1 MKRLLR
7 SSIRQHL
14 LAFSIA
20 PILPVLVFGL
30 VLVWWFADTE
40 SRRYER
46 DARDAAQ
53 RIISAA
59 DRELTGVLA
68 TAQALAASESL
79 TDGNYEAFYRRALVT
94 LRSLSPD
101 RFDIYAIVVRD
112 RTGQQVVNTRLPW
125 RAPLPQDANH
135 QIDEEVIQTKRPFV
149 QDLSVDPFSSEPVVY
164 VRVPVLKENQATHV
178 LSVAL
183 EPKLFAELL
192 QAQSLPADWTV
203 ALIDRADR
211 IIARSR
217 QHETFVGKLATED
230 LRRNAVSDE
239 GVWEG
244 FTQEG
249 FPVLA
254 AYARSRLSGWK
265 AAVGVQK
272 ETIQRPLKRSLWTI
286 AALGLALISLSCL
299 LALWLGRRII
309 NPVQALADQARVL
322 GTGAPVVRLGTGLRE
337 IDDVDRALS
346 MASSELRQREA
357 CLRASEGRLRATQE
371 NAAVGIAE
379 VDQEGRFV
387 YVNEARC
394 QLTGHTREELLG
406 LHFTHANDGIELTA
420 DRELFERQAA
430 GEFGV
435 YTIEKRHIRKDGAEG
450 WTRVS
455 SSAVRDDH
463 GRFLY
468 AVRVVEDVTERK
480 RAEERQKLLIDELN
494 HRVKNTLATVQSL
507 AWQSLRQG
515 LPPEVARERFEARL
529 LALSRAHNLL
539 NESGWEAASLRKIL
553 KVELEPYGIES
564 QRYVLAGPDVD
575 LPPRVAV
582 ALGMAVH
589 ELATNAVKHG
599 ALSVPDGHVLVEW
612 SAEVQD
618 GGTALGI
625 TWREASGPRVEL
637 PTSTGFGTRMLKQII
652 QRELVGSLDMQYPAE
667 GLICQ
672 ISILVG
678 ETTGAA
684 DEAVGH
690 RR

>member
-1 MKRLLR
+1 M
-7 SSIRQHL
+7 
-14 LAFSIA
+14 LAFGIA

-30 VLVWWFADTE
+30 VLVWWFADAE
-40 SRRYER
+40 SGRYER

-68 TAQALAASESL
+68 TARALAASESL
-79 TDGNYEAFYRRALVT
+79 VDGNYEAFYRRALVT
-94 LRSLSPD
+94 LRSLSPE
-101 RFDIYAIVVRD
+101 RFDVYAIVVRD
-112 RTGQQVVNTRLPW
+112 RTGQQVVNTRFPW
-125 RAPLPQDANH
+125 GTPLPEGANL
-135 QIDEEVIQTKRPFV
+135 QIDEEVIQTRRPFI
-149 QDLSVDPFSSEPVVY
+149 QDLFVGPVSDETVVY
-164 VRVPVLKENQATHV
+164 VHVPVLKDDQVTHV

-183 EPKLFAELL
+183 EPKRFAELL
-192 QAQSLPADWTV
+192 QAQSLPADWT
-203 ALIDRADR
+203 AAIIDRADR
-211 IIARSR
+211 IIARAR
-217 QHETFVGKLATED
+217 LHETFVGKLATED
-230 LRRNAVSDE
+230 LRRNAVADE

-244 FTQEG
+244 VTQEG

-254 AYARSRLSGWK
+254 AYARSKLSGWK

-286 AALGLALISLSCL
+286 ATLGLALIGLSCL

-322 GTGAPVVRLGTGLRE
+322 GTGAPVVPLETGLRE

-346 MASSELRQREA
+346 TASSELRQREA
-357 CLRASEGRLRATQE
+357 SLRASEGRLRATQE

-379 VDQEGRFV
+379 VDQEGCFV

-394 QLTGHTREELLG
+394 QLTGHAREELLG
-406 LHFTHANDGIELTA
+406 LHFTHANDGIELTT
-420 DRELFERQAA
+420 DCELFQRQVA
-430 GEFGV
+430 GELDV
-435 YTIEKRHIRKDGAEG
+435 YTIEKRHTRKDGAKG
-450 WTRVS
+450 WTRVF
-455 SSAVRDDH
+455 SSAVRDDL

-468 AVRVVEDVTERK
+468 AVRIVEDVTERK

-553 KVELEPYGIES
+553 KVELEPYGTEL
-564 QRYVLAGPDVD
+564 QRYVLEGPDVD

-589 ELATNAVKHG
+589 ELATNAIKHG
-599 ALSVPDGHVLVEW
+599 ALSVPDGRVLVEW
-612 SAEVQD
+612 SAEAQD

-625 TWREASGPRVEL
+625 TWRESGGPRVEL
-637 PTSTGFGTRMLKQII
+637 PASTGFGTRMLKQII
-652 QRELVGSLDMQYPAE
+652 QRELMGGLDMQYRAE
-667 GLICQ
+667 GLIYQ

-678 ETTGAA
+678 EAAGAEDKA
-684 DEAVGH
+684 MEH